1 MYLLNFQRVE
11 NRIAKIVGERIKV
24 VECGGRMI
32 KDILHKSNPWKGGNC
47 GNKDCLPC
55 ANGDGTQDCYQ
66 RNVTYT
72 ITCMECESPKSDP
85 EEANDDKET
94 ETGSKKAIFTYC
106 GETARVVRL
115 RALDHASSYKN
126 MEEKSVLWGH
136 AKDHHEGRLDVKFR
150 MKVHKTWDTALSRMV
165 GEAVLIKRMEEDIAI
180 NVLNRKGEWSRCHI
194 SKLEC
199 KETSKDKVKD
209 GDAGEIKEGIDEKG
223 SEAKVDIGSNDDDGG
238 GQVVSQESK
247 TLKYLHDLFDDF
259 VDKKTIAKPNEGK
272 QSQIRKY
279 FTNLTVR
286 DKSEVKALIFETCGG

>member
-1 MYLLNFQRVE
+1 MDNKNQH
-11 NRIAKIVGERIKV
+11 IHG
-24 VECGGRMI
+24 
-32 KDILHKSNPWKGGNC
+32 IL
-47 GNKDCLPC
+47 
-55 ANGDGTQDCYQ
+55 
-66 RNVTYT
+66 
-72 ITCMECESPKSDP
+72 
-85 EEANDDKET
+85 DDKET
-94 ETGSKKAIFTYC
+94 ETEPKKAIFSYG
-106 GETARVVRL
+106 GETSRVLRL
-115 RALDHASSYKN
+115 RALDHSSSYKK
-126 MEEKSVLWGH
+126 MEDKSVLWGH
-136 AKDHHEGRLDVKFR
+136 AQDHHGGRLDVKFR
-150 MKVHKTWDTALSRMV
+150 MKVHKTWDSALSRMV

-286 DKSEVKALIFETCGG
+286 DKSEVEALIFETCGG